1 MNSLFDMDQLITS
14 ESSLAPTTAEDREH
28 WFADIREWYELNPR
42 QVFPP
47 DPATYSKD
55 ALAAHP
61 GMEWLSGVDA
71 QLIYPQ
77 SQDKDWQRAFL
88 ANFLRTL
95 KSECIYLTSGFCPK
109 FPSDYNE
116 PLIALDT
123 ETTGLDT
130 RVKYDYD
137 GVLTTRTVIVGLCLA
152 TSANKGYY
160 LPVRHTEA
168 DGVPNWDP
176 EVIAEFQGDINEQFA
191 VIFHN
196 AAYDREVQAL
206 NGVQKFRNY
215 PYFFDTQILDFFYD
229 VNNKVHG
236 LKPCSKRHL
245 GRMMI
250 EIQELF
256 YGIGSA
262 KSKTNFIT
270 FDTIPATTAL
280 VYGASDA
287 MNTFGL
293 FGFYAGQPETINM
306 FALQATP
313 LEIDHKLVEVVRHM
327 VRPGMPINLTYFYYA
342 AKDALYRL
350 GRTEQLIY
358 NLVGRQIE
366 LNSPK
371 QMSEL
376 LFVEL
381 KIPPVDEKGEPAT
394 PGANGSYSTGE
405 EVLDKLFEMFP
416 DVLILKYIVLY
427 RKIKSTISKIYFN
440 ALVNSYVDAVLP
452 YTKVQ
457 LSFSMTT
464 VPTGRLSSSSS
475 GGAERVTLKVTG
487 KSQKRTYTYHHGTWD
502 FGANSQGIPNPSFR
516 CVKAKRLTKLPEGI
530 GIDKDNLYPSWI
542 DDQFLKGL
550 AEV

>member
-1 MNSLFDMDQLITS
+1 MNSLFDMDQLLTS
-14 ESSLAPTTAEDREH
+14 TAVAAVSEDTH
-28 WFADIREWYELNPR
+28 WFQDLRDWYGNNPR
-42 QVFPP
+42 PNIPP
-47 DPATYSKD
+47 DPTTYSKE
-55 ALAAHP
+55 ALAQLP

-77 SQDKDWQRAFL
+77 SQDLDWQRSYLENFIRVLKAEAVFL
-88 ANFLRTL
+88 TN
-95 KSECIYLTSGFCPK
+95 GFCPK
-109 FPSDYNE
+109 FPADYNE
-116 PLIALDT
+116 PLLAIDT

-130 RVKYDYD
+130 RVRYSYD
-137 GVLTTRTVIVGLCLA
+137 GSLQTRTKLVGTCLA
-152 TSANKGYY
+152 TSPNKGYY
-160 LPVRHTEA
+160 LPVRHTEE
-168 DGVPNWDP
+168 DGVPNWNPDVMAWFLG
-176 EVIAEFQGDINEQFA
+176 ELNEQFTC
-191 VIFHN
+191 IFHN
-196 AAYDREVQAL
+196 AVYDREVEAL
-206 NGVQKFRNY
+206 NGVQKFRPY

-245 GRMMI
+245 GRTMV

-256 YGIGSA
+256 YGIGAA
-262 KSKTNFIT
+262 KSKNNYIT

-280 VYGASDA
+280 VYGAADT
-287 MNTFGL
+287 MNTYGL
-293 FGFYAGQPETINM
+293 FAFYAGQPEASNM
-306 FALQATP
+306 FAQQATP

-327 VRPGMPINLTYFYYA
+327 VRPGMPINFQYYYYA

-350 GRTEQLIY
+350 GRTEQFIYHLI
-358 NLVGRQIE
+358 GRKIE

-376 LFVEL
+376 LFDEL
-381 KIPPVDEKGEPAT
+381 KIPAIDETGQPQERGK
-394 PGANGSYSTGE
+394 NGSYSTGE
-405 EVLDKLFEMFP
+405 EILDKLYELYP
-416 DVLILKYIVLY
+416 DVIILKYIVLY

-475 GGAERVTLKVTG
+475 DGAERVTLKVTG
-487 KSQKRTYTYHHGTWD
+487 KSQKKNYTYHHGTWD

-516 CVKAKRLTKLPEGI
+516 RVKAKRLTKLPEGI
-530 GIDKDNLYPSWI
+530 GIDKDNLYTSWV